1 MNIDD
6 VKRSLYEESN
16 DSHYKSNLKYYEMEK
31 DNILK
36 RKNEI
41 ITLINSYI
49 DKGMTE
55 TDYEYQKAFKEFQKV
70 NYELKETE
78 KILKYLRPNN
88 QYDVEYRK
96 KQLSEFTKK
105 LRSVISDKLDLRFHG
120 APIYFAED
128 IIRSGK
134 ISSTAERFNG
144 YNRSFDSAGIISVT
158 DIDTLDTT
166 VKSFSGLDIADN
178 LPAGCI
184 FVLRAENTDTCKET
198 FSMKS
203 VDFKENPKA
212 LYGIITTP
220 ENINMVRGWMLEQGF
235 MSEKVYDFDEFI
247 HVIEQEKFKQK
258 RELLGDS
265 KSDYIDQDSIIEKAL
280 KERKESVIE
289 IDKRD
294 NIGR

>member
-6 VKRSLYEESN
+6 VKRSLYAETN
-16 DSHYKSNLKYYEMEK
+16 DSDYKSNLKYYEMEK
-31 DNILK
+31 NNILK

-41 ITLINSYI
+41 IVLINSYV
-49 DKGMTE
+49 DKGMSE
-55 TDYEYQKAFKEFQKV
+55 TDYDYQKAFKEFQKI

-88 QYDVEYRK
+88 QYDIEYRK
-96 KQLSEFTKK
+96 RQLNEFTKK

-128 IIRSGK
+128 IISSGK

-158 DIDTLDTT
+158 DIDSLDTT
-166 VKSFSGLDIADN
+166 VKSFSGLDFSDN

-184 FVLRAENTDTCKET
+184 FILRTENTDTCKEA

-220 ENINMVRGWMLEQGF
+220 ENINMVRGWMLKQGF

-258 RELLGDS
+258 RELLTDI
-265 KSDYIDQDSIIEKAL
+265 KSDYIDQESIIKEAL
-280 KERKESVIE
+280 EERKESIMD